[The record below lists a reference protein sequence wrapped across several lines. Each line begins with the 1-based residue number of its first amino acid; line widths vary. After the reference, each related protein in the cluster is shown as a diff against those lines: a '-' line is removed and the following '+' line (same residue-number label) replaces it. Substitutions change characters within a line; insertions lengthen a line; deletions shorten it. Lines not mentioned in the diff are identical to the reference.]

1 MFLFCIFTH
10 GEKFHKSNRF
20 VNDKA
25 NVLHKMPKM
34 FSHHKEEQKW
44 ESVEKQ
50 MEFFSLNFLFNSY
63 CLKANFNVMFL
74 AQSLQT
80 SK

>member
-1 MFLFCIFTH
+1 M
-10 GEKFHKSNRF
+10 EKRF
-20 VNDKA
+20 VDDKA
-25 NVLHKMPKM
+25 NVSPKMPKM
-34 FSHHKEEQKW
+34 FSHHKEEQKMQ
-44 ESVEKQ
+44 SVEKQ
-50 MEFFSLNFLFNSY
+50 MELFSLNFPFNSY